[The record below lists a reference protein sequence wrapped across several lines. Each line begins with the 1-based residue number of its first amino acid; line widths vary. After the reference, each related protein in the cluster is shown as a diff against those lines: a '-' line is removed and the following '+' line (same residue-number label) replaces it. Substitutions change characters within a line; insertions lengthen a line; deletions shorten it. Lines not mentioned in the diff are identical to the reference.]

1 MQFNTAIF
9 LFLFLPFFLIVYFIA
24 QPKRRLWVGLVASLL
39 FYAWGQAAAIP
50 LIAGIV
56 AVNFLLG
63 IQIEKQ
69 RANSKT
75 LSKRLLYLGILV
87 NIGVLAA
94 FKLPV
99 TYGVDLF
106 GPLANY
112 LPERVTLWVQN
123 LAFPLGLSYI
133 GFQVISYLIDV
144 FKGTFKAERAWL
156 PFAFYV
162 FLFPKLLVGPITR
175 YSTLGSQL
183 AAPEPSR
190 EQIANAM
197 RRFMRG
203 LAKKVLIADVL
214 ATVVNT
220 VFNQPAPM
228 VQPEVA
234 WLALAA
240 YALQIFF
247 DFSGLIDMAIGL
259 GMMMGFRFIEN
270 FNYPYIAQSVADF
283 WRRWHISLS
292 TWFRDYV
299 YFPLERRRIRFV
311 GQPLNILIV
320 FLLTGL
326 WHGVT
331 VMFVTWGLLHG
342 LLLVLESLFLG
353 KWLQKTFRPLRHVY
367 AIVTLLLTWLI
378 FRSPSP
384 EFARAYL
391 GRLAGNSQGIVPMAF
406 TESAP
411 LPFIEPSFL
420 LAFAAGLVFSL
431 PVAPFIEAKVRQFI
445 GKNSNYELPLMVVS
459 DLLLLALFILS
470 ISVMVSGRFMP
481 GIYRSF

>member
-1 MQFNTAIF
+1 MQFNTAVF
-9 LFLFLPFFLIVYFIA
+9 LFLFLPFFLILYFVA
-24 QPKRRLWVGLVASLL
+24 DPKWRLWVGLVASLL
-39 FYAWGQAAAIP
+39 FYAWGQAITIP
-50 LIAGIV
+50 LIAAIV
-56 AVNFLLG
+56 AVNFILG
-63 IQIEKQ
+63 SQIEKQ
-69 RANSKT
+69 RAKDKT
-75 LSKRLLYLGILV
+75 LSKRLLTLGILV

-94 FKLPV
+94 FKVLIS
-99 TYGVDLF
+99 YGVEPF
-106 GPLANY
+106 AAF
-112 LPERVTLWVQN
+112 LPERVELWLQD
-123 LAFPLGLSYI
+123 LTFPLGLSYI
-133 GFQVISYLIDV
+133 SFQVTSYLIDV
-144 FKGTFKAERAWL
+144 SNGTLKAERNWL
-156 PFAFYV
+156 PFTLYV

-183 AAPEPSR
+183 VAPAPSR
-190 EQIANAM
+190 AQIADGM

-214 ATVVNT
+214 ATLVNA
-220 VFNQPAPM
+220 VFNQPAPT
-228 VQPEVA
+228 VAPEIA

-247 DFSGLIDMAIGL
+247 DFSGLVDMAIGL
-259 GMMMGFRFIEN
+259 GMMMGLRFIEN
-270 FNYPYIAQSVADF
+270 FNFPYIAQSIADF

-299 YFPLERRRIRFV
+299 YFPLERRRVRFI

-331 VMFVTWGLLHG
+331 VMFIAWGLLHG
-342 LLLVLESLFLG
+342 VLLVLESLFLG
-353 KWLQKTFRPLRHVY
+353 KWLQKLPRIVRHVY
-367 AIVTLLLTWLI
+367 VIAALLLTWLF

-384 EFARAYL
+384 EFALAYL
-391 GRLAGNSQGIVPMAF
+391 GRLAGSSQGIAAMVF

-420 LAFAAGLVFSL
+420 LAFAAGLLFCL
-431 PVAPFIEAKVRQFI
+431 PLGPFISARLQRSF
-445 GKNSNYELPLMVVS
+445 GSSAAAALPLTLLG

-470 ISVMVSGRFMP
+470 ISAMVSSRFMP
-481 GIYRSF
+481 GIYGSF

>member
-1 MQFNTAIF
+1 MQFNTALF
-9 LFLFLPFFLIVYFIA
+9 LFLFLPFFLIVYFVA
-24 QPKRRLWVGLVASLL
+24 QPKWRLWVGLVASLL

-56 AVNFLLG
+56 AFNFVLG
-63 IQIEKQ
+63 LHIEKQ
-69 RANSKT
+69 GAKNKAQ
-75 LSKRLLYLGILV
+75 SKRLLYLGILV

-94 FKLPV
+94 FKLLV

-112 LPERVTLWVQN
+112 LPEPATLWVQD

-133 GFQVISYLIDV
+133 SFQVTSYLIDV
-144 FKGTFKAERAWL
+144 FNGTLKAERSWL
-156 PFAFYV
+156 PFALYV

-183 AAPEPSR
+183 AAPQPTR
-190 EQIANAM
+190 AQIADGI

-203 LAKKVLIADVL
+203 LAKKVLIADML
-214 ATVVNT
+214 ATVVNAA
-220 VFNQPAPM
+220 FNQAAPM

-299 YFPLERRRIRFV
+299 YFPLERRRIRFI
-311 GQPLNILIV
+311 GQPLNILLV

-326 WHGVT
+326 WHGVSVT
-331 VMFVTWGLLHG
+331 FVAWGLLHG
-342 LLLVLESLFLG
+342 MLLVLESLFLG
-353 KWLQKTFRPLRHVY
+353 RWLQRVFRPLRHLY
-367 AIVTLLLTWLI
+367 AIAALLLTWLI
-378 FRSPSP
+378 FRSPSL
-384 EFARAYL
+384 EFALAYL
-391 GRLAGNSQGIVPMAF
+391 ARLAGNREGIVPMAF

-411 LPFIEPSFL
+411 LPFIESSFL
-420 LAFAAGLVFSL
+420 LAFTAGLIFSL
-431 PVAPFIEAKVRQFI
+431 PIGPFIAAKVQQLI
-445 GKNSNYELPLMVVS
+445 GKSRSYKLPLMFLG

-470 ISVMVSGRFMP
+470 ISVMVSSRFMP
-481 GIYRSF
+481 GIYGNF